1 LDQCIDLF
9 WAEHK
14 KLLSQYRHHK
24 STCGRSDE
32 KKPGRALW
40 IHILVAQFI
49 EEEE

>member
-9 WAEHK
+9 LAEHK

-32 KKPGRALW
+32 KNRAA
-40 IHILVAQFI
+40 HFGFI
-49 EEEE
+49 YWWRSL